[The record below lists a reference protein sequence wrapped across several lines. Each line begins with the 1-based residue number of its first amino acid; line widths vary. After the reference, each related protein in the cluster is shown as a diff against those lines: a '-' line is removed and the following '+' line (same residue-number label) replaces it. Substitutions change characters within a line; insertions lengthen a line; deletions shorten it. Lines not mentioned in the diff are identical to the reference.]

1 MKSQGWKRHFGK
13 IGLGLAAAFVLPA
26 VVHAQ
31 QADVEPVEVQVVEGL
46 PPTITLVAD
55 HLRELRSLKPSSHWI
70 GVVVRPCDEVIRT
83 HLKLEGGLVVDDVTP
98 DSPAAK
104 AGIEKN
110 DILLALNEASVAD
123 LKGLMDFLSENKEKI
138 IVVKVLHA
146 GEPKTV
152 EVTPAERPQDQ
163 FKFFPAEGFNFAL
176 PEGKMPEEIKRW
188 MQEFQRDPEKGAR
201 WHVEGE
207 PFRTRF
213 FHPGVLLEGKGN
225 AVFAVANGGLPE
237 GVQVIVVKESDK
249 PAKITVKRG
258 DDKWEVTDKE
268 IDKLPA
274 DLRPHVMKFI
284 GPANHMVIRAEAPTW
299 TGPAEGP
306 GPRVKIFA
314 APATRALPQP
324 VRVEAHAVRVAG
336 PDLEKKLDEINGRLE
351 RIEKALEKLGQ

>member
-1 MKSQGWKRHFGK
+1 MKSQGWKRRFGK
-13 IGLGLAAAFVLPA
+13 LGLGLAAAFALSGMVQ
-26 VVHAQ
+26 AQ
-31 QADVEPVEVQVVEGL
+31 VTQVEPVEVQVVEGL

-55 HLRELRSLKPSSHWI
+55 HLEELRNLKPSSHWI

-98 DSPAAK
+98 ESPAAK

-110 DILLALNEASVAD
+110 DILLTLNEASVAD

-176 PEGKMPEEIKRW
+176 PEGKVPEEIQRW
-188 MQEFQRDPEKGAR
+188 MKEYRPAPEGAAEFQFHA
-201 WHVEGE
+201 E
-207 PFRTRF
+207 PFRARF
-213 FHPGVLLEGKGN
+213 FRPGVLVEGK
-225 AVFAVANGGLPE
+225 ASAVAAAAEAGLPE
-237 GVQVIVVKESDK
+237 GVQVIVVKEGDK

-258 DDKWEVTDKE
+258 EKTWELTEKQIE
-268 IDKLPA
+268 KLPE
-274 DLRPHVMKFI
+274 DLRPHIMKFV
-284 GPANHMVIRAEAPTW
+284 GPADHLVIRAEAPNW
-299 TGPAEGP
+299 TGPAE

-314 APATRALPQP
+314 APTTRPLPQP

-336 PDLEKKLDEINGRLE
+336 PDVEKKLDEINGRLE
-351 RIEKALEKLGQ
+351 RIEKALEKLGEK